1 MSKSIFIT
9 GGSKGIGLAVAKRFF
24 EEGFEVGICAR
35 GKVAL
40 KRAREEMPGIHTY
53 ICDLSQKQEVLDLAE
68 QVNRDL
74 ENLEVLVNNGG
85 IFVPGGVHDAPI
97 EVFEEVMNVNLNSAF
112 YVTQALVPGMKEQQR
127 GMIVNMCSVASIKAY
142 PNGGIYSTS
151 KFALLGF
158 SKSLREELKTEGIRV
173 VSVLPGAVFTASWE
187 GTDLPEERF
196 MPVEDIASMVWD
208 VYKLSNRSVVEEIV
222 IRPALG
228 DI

>member
-9 GGSKGIGLAVAKRFF
+9 GGSKGIGLAIAKRFF
-24 EEGFEVGICAR
+24 QEGFEVGICAR
-35 GKVAL
+35 GEAAL
-40 KRAREEMPGIHTY
+40 NRAREEMPGIRTY
-53 ICDLSQKQEVLDLAE
+53 TCDLSQKQEVLDLA
-68 QVNRDL
+68 NHINKDMGSL
-74 ENLEVLVNNGG
+74 EMLVNNGG
-85 IFVPGGVHDAPI
+85 IFVPGGVHDAPS
-97 EVFEEVMNVNLNSAF
+97 EVFEEVMNINLNSAF
-112 YVTQALVPGMKEQQR
+112 YLTRAVVPGMKEQQR

-158 SKSLREELKTEGIRV
+158 SRSLREELKTDGIRV

-208 VYKLSNRSVVEEIV
+208 VYKLSDRSVVEELV